1 MESPWYMLD
10 ANDNVPSNIDPT
22 TIAWIGEFL
31 SAPLAFFVSTPRTT
45 AKFPNDGSGVSLLPV
60 YPEPTWDQEWT
71 TLETALLRLDTDSTP
86 SGHFP
91 VHAQTSFSTPTLVN
105 IRVGYDAAVCVQK
118 YEPWIIE
125 TYNTS
130 IVSPSAL
137 RIVGRG
143 NDSTSLWPSGSIQGA
158 PIANTRNLNTTGKNR
173 VFSYAHENTIG
184 GIMVTNNDWIAGDY
198 RPTPIVGPVVPAQ
211 KISF

>member
-1 MESPWYMLD
+1 M
-10 ANDNVPSNIDPT
+10 
-22 TIAWIGEFL
+22 
-31 SAPLAFFVSTPRTT
+31 STPRTT
-45 AKFPNDGSGVSLLPV
+45 DQFPNDGASVSILPT
-60 YPEPTWDQEWT
+60 YPEENSDQEWT
-71 TLETALLRLDTDSTP
+71 TPEETWDQGWTTVETVLLRLDTDSTP
-86 SGHFP
+86 SGYFP
-91 VHAQTSFSTPTLVN
+91 VHSKTSSFTTNLEETS
-105 IRVGYDAAVCVQK
+105 VGNDAAVCVQK